1 MEKCFRKSTNVKHMQ
16 VEFCVVWDRC
26 DVYGLKVVYL
36 DAFEECLSIHEIN
49 TLLDQQKKV
58 QAEKSQTFHAG
69 LSTRGVERCAGVW
82 VQEPMI
88 LDTDM

>member
-1 MEKCFRKSTNVKHMQ
+1 MQ

-36 DAFEECLSIHEIN
+36 DAFEERLSIHEIN

-58 QAEKSQTFHAG
+58 QAEKSQSFHAG